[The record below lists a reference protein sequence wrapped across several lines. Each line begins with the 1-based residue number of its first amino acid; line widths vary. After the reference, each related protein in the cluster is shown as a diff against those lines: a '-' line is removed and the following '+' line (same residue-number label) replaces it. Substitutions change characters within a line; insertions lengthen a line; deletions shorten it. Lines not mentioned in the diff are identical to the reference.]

1 MTNINMGS
9 LNINGARSDV
19 KRASL
24 YKLIDFKKL
33 DVVFIQET
41 HSDDENERDWKKE
54 WPGQVFLSHK
64 SFNSA
69 GVGVLFN
76 KAFNPHSVEVQ
87 DVLSGHI
94 LKVRAQFENAQRS
107 GGMPHISIKNCTQM
121 SLWITRSWVDGFLT
135 TCLRWRL
142 PQTQHWTLS

>member
-41 HSDDENERDWKKE
+41 HSDDENERLE
-54 WPGQVFLSHK
+54 EGVAWPGF
-64 SFNSA
+64 
-69 GVGVLFN
+69 
-76 KAFNPHSVEVQ
+76 
-87 DVLSGHI
+87 
-94 LKVRAQFENAQRS
+94 
-107 GGMPHISIKNCTQM
+107 
-121 SLWITRSWVDGFLT
+121 
-135 TCLRWRL
+135 
-142 PQTQHWTLS
+142 PQPQIF